1 MISEV
6 GITRILTTAE
16 DFDKVG
22 LVILSY
28 YLRLY
33 VVEEILNIKERPEA
47 LTTIASELLDA
58 IEQFKNGV
66 LSGVEAEETNEVLKK
81 LIEDQDK
88 ARIYCLNFTMNLYNQ
103 KLEQVSSGPWN
114 IDLKRG
120 LWCCIDLFESIL
132 HLWIFD
138 TENEESIRKRIKY
151 CKVYLSR
158 LAKGQLGAVE
168 KKEEEE
174 EQEITEDDVD
184 KAINEALNETKIEE
198 SKINDELNKI
208 TNIHE
213 GGEEM
218 GDDKVSDFDADNELS
233 KSTEEDSLPETV
245 NEQPNED
252 DKEVHSSSV
261 RNELPNDKDIDALIN
276 RLKEQDDLNVD
287 ESQDALNVDESQED
301 EEPSFELPSA
311 PTKIERKEL
320 TPDVEVEPDFIEE
333 PEEEKKELSP
343 APPVHHQYTHD
354 QLLSMMDKS
363 DKIEKIQKLAKYAIS
378 ALNYEDTVT
387 AKDQLTEAL
396 NLLNTM

>member
-6 GITRILTTAE
+6 GITRILATAE

-33 VVEEILNIKERPEA
+33 VVEEILNIKERPEE
-47 LTTIASELLDA
+47 LTTIASELLDI
-58 IEQFKNGV
+58 IEQFKSSV
-66 LSGVEAEETNEVLKK
+66 LKEVEIEETNEVLKK

-88 ARIYCLNFTMNLYNQ
+88 AKIYCLNFTMNLYNQ
-103 KLEQVSSGPWN
+103 KLEQVSNGPWN

-132 HLWIFD
+132 HLWEFD
-138 TENEESIRKRIKY
+138 SENEESIRKRIKY
-151 CKVYLSR
+151 CKIYLSR
-158 LAKGQLGAVE
+158 LGKGQLGQEE
-168 KKEEEE
+168 KKEEVISEE
-174 EQEITEDDVD
+174 DVD

-198 SKINDELNKI
+198 SKINDELNKVNSFQSVHHDSEEEDNKQSSFSA
-208 TNIHE
+208 TDNE
-213 GGEEM
+213 QANEAGEETTH
-218 GDDKVSDFDADNELS
+218 S
-233 KSTEEDSLPETV
+233 STR
-245 NEQPNED
+245 NEQTNEAG
-252 DKEVHSSSV
+252 EETTHSPTH
-261 RNELPNDKDIDALIN
+261 NELPNDEDIDALIN
-276 RLKEQDDLNVD
+276 KLKDQDNLND
-287 ESQDALNVDESQED
+287 NESQED

-311 PTKIERKEL
+311 PTKIEKKEL
-320 TPDVEVEPDFIEE
+320 TPE
-333 PEEEKKELSP
+333 PEFIDEPEVKATEKESSP
-343 APPVHHQYTHD
+343 VSLHHKYTQD

-396 NLLNTM
+396 NLLSTM